1 MKKMKSMKRTRKP
14 RVADAILI
22 ADLHVT
28 DKTPVSRMDD
38 YIEAQKRKLEFL
50 KKLSK
55 ENNNCPILCAGDVF
69 DYWKASPWLCSF
81 AYKYLPEPFICIPG
95 QHDLPGHSLD
105 EYPKSALGLM
115 DSVGKV
121 CVIYDWGKP
130 VVWNN
135 LFIVGVPFGKLDEFE
150 PDKIDFLKGKRKIL
164 LLHTLVWDK
173 KRPAWSKSDCTTDEL
188 LERYGK
194 YFDLILTGDNH
205 QRFVVIKN
213 GSILIN
219 PGSVMRI
226 TADQADFQPR
236 CFLYYATDNTVRDID
251 FPIEKNVVTREHLEE
266 KAQKDERIQAYIER
280 MNKDFEMGLSFKHNL
295 EIFFE
300 ENNTPR
306 KVREIIWKAMERTS

>member
-1 MKKMKSMKRTRKP
+1 MRRTRKA
-14 RVADAILI
+14 RIADAILI
-22 ADLHVT
+22 SDLHLT
-28 DKTPVSRMDD
+28 DRTPVARTDD
-38 YIEAQKRKLEFL
+38 YQEAQRRKLEFL
-50 KKLSK
+50 RKLSE

-121 CVIYDWGKP
+121 QVIKDWRKP
-130 VVWNN
+130 IIENN
-135 LFIVGVPFGKLDEFE
+135 LFIVGVPYGKLDEFDPKE
-150 PDKIDFLKGKRKIL
+150 ITFPKGKRKIL
-164 LLHTLVWDK
+164 LLHTLIWLD
-173 KRPAWSKSDCTTDEL
+173 KRPTWSKGDYTANEI
-188 LERYGK
+188 LERYAE

-205 QRFVVIKN
+205 QRFISMKN
-213 GSILIN
+213 KSTILVN

-236 CFLYYATDNTVRDID
+236 CFLYYAEDNTVKDID
-251 FPIEKNVVTREHLEE
+251 FPIQKNVVTREHIEE

-280 MNKDFEMGLSFKHNL
+280 MNKDFEMGLSFRRNL

-300 ENNTPR
+300 ENNVPK
-306 KVREIIWKAMERTS
+306 KVREIIWKAMERIN

>member
-1 MKKMKSMKRTRKP
+1 MKRTRKVRKA

-22 ADLHVT
+22 SDLHLT

-55 ENNNCPILCAGDVF
+55 ENNNCLILCAGDVF
-69 DYWKASPWLCSF
+69 DYWKATPWLCSF

-121 CVIYDWGKP
+121 CVINDWRKP
-130 VVWNN
+130 IIGNN
-135 LFIVGVPFGKLDEFE
+135 LFIVGVPYGKLDEFDPKE
-150 PDKIDFLKGKRKIL
+150 ITFPKRKRKIL
-164 LLHTLVWDK
+164 LLHTLIWLD
-173 KRPAWSKSDCTTDEL
+173 KRPTWSKGDYTANEIL
-188 LERYGK
+188 GRYAE

-205 QRFVVIKN
+205 QRFISLKN
-213 GSILIN
+213 KTTILIN

-226 TADQADFQPR
+226 TADQANFQPR
-236 CFLYYATDNTVRDID
+236 CFLYYAEDNTVKDID
-251 FPIEKNVVTREHLEE
+251 FPIQKNVVTREHIEE

-280 MNKDFEMGLSFKHNL
+280 MNKDFEMGLSFRRNL

-300 ENNTPR
+300 ENNVPK
-306 KVREIIWKAMERTS
+306 KVREIIWKAMERID